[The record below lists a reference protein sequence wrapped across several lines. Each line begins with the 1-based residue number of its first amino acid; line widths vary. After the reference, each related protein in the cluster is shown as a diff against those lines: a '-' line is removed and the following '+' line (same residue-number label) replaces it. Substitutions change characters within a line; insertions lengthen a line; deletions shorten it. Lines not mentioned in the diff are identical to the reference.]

1 MMKTTFALNTTIT
14 RPLPWPPAAVYS
26 IALSP
31 IPLTGLAFETESPA
45 FIAAAICSG
54 DDEPAAVAS
63 AKACP
68 KTNTVAG
75 LLESELPYTQ
85 APGIAAPPDVPRFVT
100 AAPPTIADASLSVT
114 SLQASTLAIVAA
126 LLGEGV
132 GLFSD
137 EVEELDDPHAP
148 TSRPAK
154 TTAASTPLFRM

>member
-1 MMKTTFALNTTIT
+1 MT

-31 IPLTGLAFETESPA
+31 IPLTALAFETESPA

-54 DDEPAAVAS
+54 LAAFAEVAS
-63 AKACP
+63 AKVCA

-85 APGIAAPPDVPRFVT
+85 APGIAAPLDAPRFVT
-100 AAPPTIADASLSVT
+100 VAPPTIADASLCVT
-114 SLQASTLAIVAA
+114 SLQASTLAIVAS

-132 GLFSD
+132 GLLPD
-137 EVEELDDPHAP
+137 EVDEFDDPHAP
-148 TSRPAK
+148 TRRPAN
-154 TTAASTPLFRM
+154 TTAASTHLVRMARITR

>member
-1 MMKTTFALNTTIT
+1 MMKTTFALNTTMT

-85 APGIAAPPDVPRFVT
+85 APGIAPPDAPTFVT
-100 AAPPTIADASLSVT
+100 AVPPTIADASLCVT
-114 SLQASTLAIVAA
+114 SLQASTLAILVSF
-126 LLGEGV
+126 GDGV
-132 GLFSD
+132 GLLAD
-137 EVEELDDPHAP
+137 EVDGEFD
-148 TSRPAK
+148 
-154 TTAASTPLFRM
+154 